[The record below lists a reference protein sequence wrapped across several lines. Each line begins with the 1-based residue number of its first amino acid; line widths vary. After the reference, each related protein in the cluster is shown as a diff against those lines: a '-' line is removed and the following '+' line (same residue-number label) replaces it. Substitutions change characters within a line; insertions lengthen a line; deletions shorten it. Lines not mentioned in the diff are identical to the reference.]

1 MMPHR
6 KPARP
11 GEPGAGQAG
20 IRAPVK
26 RANLARSVRA
36 NQWASSTVTP
46 RSGSPA
52 SAKNNPPNPKPSPKV
67 TMKMATNPTNRP
79 ARCWVMASQVRAD
92 TRSRS
97 RNMALTL

>member
-26 RANLARSVRA
+26 KANLARSARA
-36 NQWASSTVTP
+36 NQFASHSVTP
-46 RSGSPA
+46 SSGSPT
-52 SAKNNPPNPKPSPKV
+52 SAKNSPPAPKPSPKV
-67 TMKMATNPTNRP
+67 TMKMATNPSSRP
-79 ARCWVMASQVRAD
+79 ARCWAMASQVRGD
-92 TRSRS
+92 TRSRR

>member
-1 MMPHR
+1 MMPDR

-26 RANLARSVRA
+26 RANLARSARA
-36 NQWASSTVTP
+36 NQWASRTVTP
-46 RSGSPA
+46 RSGSPT
-52 SAKNNPPNPKPSPKV
+52 SAKKSPPNPKPSPKA
-67 TMKMATNPTNRP
+67 TMKMATNPRNRP
-79 ARCWVMASQVRAD
+79 DRCWVIASQVRAD
-92 TRSRS
+92 TRSRI